1 MSAPWW
7 QQLSVV
13 MAGGALG
20 AALRFWLGGALLKQ
34 LGNGLPWGTLAANL
48 IGAFAVGF
56 IAVWLHGRDGA
67 AVLWRAFLIVGFLGG
82 LTTYSALMLE
92 MLLFVRSQ
100 RTGPAITYLAA
111 TLVFGVLLV
120 WLGAEC
126 AERLRGGR

>member
-7 QQLSVV
+7 QQLGVV

-20 AALRFWLGGALLKQ
+20 AALRFWMGGALLRQ

-56 IAVWLHGRDGA
+56 VAVWLQGRDGA
-67 AVLWRAFLIVGFLGG
+67 AVLWRAFVIVGFLGG

-100 RTGPAITYLAA
+100 RSGLAMAYLAG
-111 TLVFGVLLV
+111 TLVFGLVLV
-120 WLGAEC
+120 WLGAEV
-126 AERLRGGR
+126 AERVRGGS